1 MSKVFVVDAN
11 KQPLNPVHPGY
22 ARLLLKQGKAAVLR
36 RYPFVLILHAEVE
49 MPPLEPL
56 RVKLDPGSKTTG
68 LALVN
73 AATGEVIFAAEILHR
88 GLRSNRPLM
97 VDGASV
103 GGEGSALPDT
113 AKQGFSIADDQRAG
127 SRPRWKVGCAMS
139 LPG

>member
-1 MSKVFVVDAN
+1 MTKVFVVDAN

-73 AATGEVIFAAEILHR
+73 DATGEVIFAAEIMHR
-88 GLRSNRPLM
+88 GAEIKQALDGRRGVRRRRSHPHPRHPT
-97 VDGASV
+97 
-103 GGEGSALPDT
+103 PT
-113 AKQGFSIADDQRAG
+113 FSNPHR
-127 SRPRWKVGCAMS
+127 
-139 LPG
+139 

>member
-22 ARLLLKQGKAAVLR
+22 VRLLLKQGKAAVLR

-49 MPPLEPL
+49 MPQLDPL

-73 AATGEVIFAAEILHR
+73 DATGEVLFAAELMHR
-88 GLRSNRPLM
+88 GAEIKQAL
-97 VDGASV
+97 DGRRGV
-103 GGEGSALPDT
+103 RRGRRQRDT
-113 AKQGFSIADDQRAG
+113 RYRK
-127 SRPRWKVGCAMS
+127 PRF
-139 LPG
+139 L